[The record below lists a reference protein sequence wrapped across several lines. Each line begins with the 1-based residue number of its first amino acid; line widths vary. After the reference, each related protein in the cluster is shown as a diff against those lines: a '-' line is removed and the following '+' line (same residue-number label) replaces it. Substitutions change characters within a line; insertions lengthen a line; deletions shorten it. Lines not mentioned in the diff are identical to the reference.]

1 MREYDENVEDAEDE
15 GGDRAAEAAFDAG
28 QDHNNAAH
36 QKEDAGPDTGEGL
49 QQRSIPIDAFNID

>member
-15 GGDRAAEAAFDAG
+15 GGNRAAEAAFDAG

-36 QKEDAGPDTGEGL
+36 QKEDAGPDTGEASSRDPFL
-49 QQRSIPIDAFNID
+49 SMLSI